1 MKYLRYS
8 ILILG
13 IFVWMVGLNSD
24 LSSKV
29 SKTDSYRYGDLY
41 RLSNLSGFKDPARFC
56 TAYTPP
62 PKASAKRIHLYII
75 GDSFTEKLRMD
86 KKDFNADAYTYLH
99 WSETLHFKPDT
110 SEINI
115 LLLETVERHLREKF
129 LTHPI
134 QNIVPDSRTYVDN
147 GHEPTLMHTLDGV
160 FNSKATEGR
169 LDEFLFQNDFILK
182 LKEWKANFNLNV
194 FDRTNQEVT
203 RINNGRDL
211 VYYMD
216 TDTDTTAFTSS
227 FAEIENTEID
237 TLVMNLNESKILA
250 GKLGFDQVIL
260 SIIPNKVSVLMPEYG
275 QYNQLID
282 RIYQHRNLQLDFV
295 DVYADFEKMGTGSYL
310 KGDSHWTC
318 EGQYLWLNKINT
330 KINQLVSSHIL

>member
-1 MKYLRYS
+1 MKYLKYS
-8 ILILG
+8 ILVLG

-24 LSSKV
+24 LSSKI

-41 RLSNLSGFKDPARFC
+41 RLSNLSEFKDPVKFC

-62 PKASAKRIHLYII
+62 PKATTRRVHLYVI

-86 KKDFNADAYTYLH
+86 KDDFNADVYTHLH
-99 WSETLHFKPDT
+99 WNEVLHFKPDT

-115 LLLETVERHLREKF
+115 LLVESVERHFREKF
-129 LTHPI
+129 LTGPI
-134 QNIVPDSRTYVDN
+134 QNVVPDSRTFVDN
-147 GHEPTLMHTLDGV
+147 GHQPALMHTLDGA

-169 LDEFLFQNDFILK
+169 LDEFLFQNDFILS

-203 RINNGRDL
+203 RINNGQDL

-216 TDTDTTAFTSS
+216 TDTDTAAFTSS

-237 TLVMNLNESKILA
+237 TLVTNLNETRILA
-250 GKLGFDQVIL
+250 EKMGFDKVIL

-275 QYNQLID
+275 HYNQLID
-282 RIYQHRNLQLDFV
+282 RIYQHRNLKLDFV
-295 DVYADFEKMGTGSYL
+295 DVYGDFKRLGTKSYL

-318 EGQYLWLNKINT
+318 EGQYSWLNKINT
-330 KINQLVSSHIL
+330 KVNQLVSSPIL